1 MTRVSF
7 LTLGITVSPEQAK
20 AFDQTVAGALSQ
32 ADKKGNIWENEAWGY
47 IHIFKIQGLGM
58 L

>member
-32 ADKKGNIWENEAWGY
+32 ADKKGNIWENEA
-47 IHIFKIQGLGM
+47 
-58 L
+58 